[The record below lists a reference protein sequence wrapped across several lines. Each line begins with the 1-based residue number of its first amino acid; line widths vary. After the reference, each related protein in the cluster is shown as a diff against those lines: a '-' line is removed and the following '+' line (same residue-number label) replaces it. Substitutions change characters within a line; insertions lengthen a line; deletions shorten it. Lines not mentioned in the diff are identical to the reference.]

1 VRLRNANKDLERECE
16 RKDQLEDVCP
26 DGFYRN
32 NLGDLDGSGYR
43 AMMGMC
49 EDSNES

>member
-1 VRLRNANKDLERECE
+1 MQTKIWRRNVKER
-16 RKDQLEDVCP
+16 DQLEDICL

-32 NLGDLDGSGYR
+32 NLGGLDGSGYR
-43 AMMGMC
+43 AVMGMC